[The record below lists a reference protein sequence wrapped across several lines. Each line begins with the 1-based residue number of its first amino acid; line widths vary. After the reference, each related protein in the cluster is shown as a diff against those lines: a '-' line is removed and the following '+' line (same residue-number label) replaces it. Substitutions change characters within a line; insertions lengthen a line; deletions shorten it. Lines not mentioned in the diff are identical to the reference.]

1 MGKTA
6 KITINKFL
14 GGAKLC
20 QLEYLIVDDAA
31 FMRMMIKEILTK
43 NGYEVVGEASD
54 GFQAIEKY
62 KEVQP
67 DLVTMDI
74 TMPEMDGITALKEIR
89 KIDPNAKIIMCSAM
103 GQQAMVIDAIQ
114 AGAKD
119 FIVKPFQP
127 ERVLEAI
134 NKTLS

>member
-1 MGKTA
+1 MS
-6 KITINKFL
+6 NKV
-14 GGAKLC
+14 
-20 QLEYLIVDDAA
+20 LIVDDAA

-43 NGYEVVGEASD
+43 NGFTVVGEASD
-54 GFQAIEKY
+54 GAQALEKY
-62 KEVQP
+62 KELGP

-89 KIDPNAKIIMCSAM
+89 KIDPNARIIMCSAM

-119 FIVKPFQP
+119 FIVKPFQAD
-127 ERVLEAI
+127 RVIEAI
-134 NKTLS
+134 KKTLG